1 MSPQK
6 TVPIYSTRTSLALD
20 PLENILKNCGRSA
33 SKCNM
38 LSLQRAQFSGL
49 EKLTFKRKCSTR
61 SPKSSCHTQVSAN
74 RNIQTGSPELFS
86 CLL

>member
-6 TVPIYSTRTSLALD
+6 TVPIYSTRTSLALGL
-20 PLENILKNCGRSA
+20 LENILKNHGRSA
-33 SKCNM
+33 AKCNM

-49 EKLTFKRKCSTR
+49 EKLTFKRKYSTR
-61 SPKSSCHTQVSAN
+61 SPKPSCLTQVSGN
-74 RNIQTGSPELFS
+74 RNTQTGSPEPFS